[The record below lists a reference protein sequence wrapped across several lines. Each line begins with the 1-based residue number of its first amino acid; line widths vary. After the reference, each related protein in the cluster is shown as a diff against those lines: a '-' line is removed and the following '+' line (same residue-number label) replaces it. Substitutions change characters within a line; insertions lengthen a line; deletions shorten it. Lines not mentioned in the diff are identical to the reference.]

1 MKKIIG
7 FAGQMRSGKDT
18 CADYLALKLN
28 ETACNNLLSGE
39 NSLWWKRVAFA
50 TGVKRVFMDVF
61 DKDIDFAKKYKV
73 TRHTIYKI
81 RETYDIP
88 SRSDRILK
96 VIRSM
101 DIGKSTIR
109 DISKKLGIKYQN
121 LYKIIKDNSIL

>member
-1 MKKIIG
+1 MANNRIG
-7 FAGQMRSGKDT
+7 GMERARKAREELISILSD
-18 CADYLALKLN
+18 
-28 ETACNNLLSGE
+28 ETH
-39 NSLWWKRVAFA
+39 KHY
-50 TGVKRVFMDVF
+50 F

-109 DISKKLGIKYQN
+109 DISKRLGIKYQN